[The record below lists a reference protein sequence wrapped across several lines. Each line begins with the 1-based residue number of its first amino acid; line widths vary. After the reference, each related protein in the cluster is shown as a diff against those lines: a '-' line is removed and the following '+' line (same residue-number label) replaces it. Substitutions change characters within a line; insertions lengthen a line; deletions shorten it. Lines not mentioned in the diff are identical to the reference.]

1 MLAGMSS
8 LPPYPGLEV
17 TQEQRVWNGR
27 FPLDVIRFRQRR
39 FDGTP
44 SGERTWEL
52 WRRGRAAAALPYDP
66 VADAVVMIEQFRLPA
81 LAAGIDPV
89 LVELPAG
96 LADPGET
103 PETTV
108 RRETQEETGLQ
119 VGRLEAIGNFLLT
132 AGGSDEM
139 CAVFVAELRLP
150 ADATAV
156 LASGDAT
163 AVLASGIIAHG
174 GLAHENED
182 IRVRVWP
189 AEAAVAAAMAGRIA
203 NSVAAIGLLWFAA
216 NRDRLRAEWSRA

>member
-1 MLAGMSS
+1 MLALMTE
-8 LPPYPGLEV
+8 LPAYPGLEV
-17 TQEQRVWNGR
+17 MQETRVWEGR

-66 VADAVVMIEQFRLPA
+66 VADAVVLIEQFRLPA

-96 LADPGET
+96 LADPDEGA
-103 PETTV
+103 ETTV
-108 RRETQEETGLQ
+108 RRETREETGLE
-119 VGRLEAIGNFLLT
+119 VGRLASVGDFLLT
-132 AGGSDEM
+132 PGGSDEL
-139 CAVFVAELRLP
+139 CALYVAELRLP
-150 ADATAV
+150 AGAQGV
-156 LASGDAT
+156 IGE
-163 AVLASGIIAHG
+163 G
-174 GLAHENED
+174 GLASESED

-189 AEAAVAAAMAGRIA
+189 AEAAIAAAMAGRIA

-216 NRDRLRAEWSRA
+216 QRPRLKAEWSQT